1 MEGHYFADKSKPCFK
16 VFVKKELQIF
26 RFLVDKIRLIF
37 AGESNSFFGRNWE
50 ITEIF
55 NRDKSFVANTGNGR
69 IKIDSDGAFILS
81 TIKNEYW
88 TYLLLHGITDYFD
101 HWNLWIFFISFYFLA
116 YFLNFN
122 FNRF

>member
-1 MEGHYFADKSKPCFK
+1 MEGHYFANKSKPYFK

-26 RFLVDKIRLIF
+26 RFLVEKIRLIF

-69 IKIDSDGAFILS
+69 IKIDSDGAFI
-81 TIKNEYW
+81 
-88 TYLLLHGITDYFD
+88 
-101 HWNLWIFFISFYFLA
+101 
-116 YFLNFN
+116 
-122 FNRF
+122 